1 MKLNLPVTPHEVL
14 LPEGAVL
21 VSTTDVQG
29 RITHCNRAFVDVSGY
44 AYDELLGQP
53 HNLVRHPDMPVEAFA
68 DLWST
73 IGRGRAWSGLVKNRC
88 KNGDFYWVQANVSPV
103 MEQGKPVGYMSVRLR
118 PTREQVAAAEALYA
132 KLAVEKRRG
141 ERSFRLHAGGV
152 RGVGWR
158 DLPKRRFRLS
168 LAQRVGLAAAL
179 AQGLA
184 WGVGVSGLASDWG
197 VAPWVAPLVAASL
210 CWGGFQLWFWRG
222 TAQPL
227 QDAADLAG
235 SLAGCNLDGVLD
247 YDPTHPI
254 GQIKRQLWLVNL
266 NMRAIVTDVRA
277 EVEDMVAEARSIRDG
292 TLDLSARS
300 EQQAQ
305 AVTQTVASVTEI
317 TASLQHTCD
326 TTTQLAALSD
336 RARDNANQGRQ
347 ATDAVSQSMGQIH
360 LSSRRITDIIELMET
375 LAFQTNLLALNAA
388 VEAAHAGDQGRGFA
402 VVAAEVRLLAQR
414 SRDAALQIR
423 QLIDHSA
430 RDVSLGTERVDE
442 ANRTIGGVVAAV
454 QRVSGL
460 LQDIQNASQEQLLG
474 VTQVDQ
480 AMQVI
485 DDVTQRNAGLAQASA
500 LATQTLE
507 RRADTLQRAVRIFRV
522 KP

>member
-1 MKLNLPVTPHEVL
+1 MKINLPVTQREVL
-14 LPEGAVL
+14 LPEGVVL

-29 RITHCNRAFVDVSGY
+29 RITHCNRAFVDISGY

-53 HNLVRHPDMPVEAFA
+53 HHLVRHPDMPADAFA

-88 KNGDFYWVQANVSPV
+88 KNGDHYWVQANVSPV
-103 MEQGKPVGYMSVRLR
+103 MEHGKPVGYMSVRLR

-132 KLAVEKRRG
+132 RLAEEKRSGR
-141 ERSFRLHAGGV
+141 RSFRLHAGGV

-158 DLPKRRFRLS
+158 DLPKRRFRLT
-168 LAQRVGLAAAL
+168 LAQRVGLAAAASQL
-179 AQGLA
+179 LA
-184 WGVGVSGLASDWG
+184 WGVGASGLAAAVG
-197 VAPWVAPLVAASL
+197 LPPWALQLGAGAV
-210 CWGGFQLWFWRG
+210 CWGGFQLWFWQG

-227 QDAADLAG
+227 QEAADVAG
-235 SLAGCNLDGVLD
+235 SLASCNLDGVLD

-277 EVEDMVAEARSIRDG
+277 EVEDMVAEARGIRDG

-305 AVTQTVASVTEI
+305 AVTETVASVTEM
-317 TASLQHTCD
+317 TASLYQTCD
-326 TTTQLAALSD
+326 TTTQLAQLSD
-336 RARDNANQGRQ
+336 RARDNADQGRQ

-360 LSSRRITDIIELMET
+360 QSSRRIADIVELMEA

-402 VVAAEVRLLAQR
+402 VVATEVRALAQR
-414 SRDAALQIR
+414 SRDAAQQIH
-423 QLIDHSA
+423 QLIDRSA
-430 RDVSLGTERVDE
+430 RDVSQGAERVDE
-442 ANRTIGGVVAAV
+442 ANRTIQGVVSAV

-460 LQDIQNASQEQLLG
+460 LQDIQTSAQEQLLG

-522 KP
+522 RA